1 MYSCAIYCFAIFPL
15 LRSSDYARTWS
26 LAIWIVVLSC
36 YFIVSK
42 NAGNPWASPDPIQRT
57 VNRLNAVSVAPPVA
71 QKLHAPGLGAGY
83 FNPNIAN
90 QINLFSG
97 ALEQMQLSPNETWF
111 DLTNN
116 QAYYAF
122 FNRLS
127 PAPYS
132 STFNVVNIKQTKR
145 MIDALEASNPPLTFI
160 SPSINHEGVPPSLR
174 SYGLYKWA
182 LLRGGRI
189 RELNGFTFIDHRG
202 GGSFSADDLSKL
214 SLIFN
219 FAPDGVIN
227 DLQNLPSVWGRSIES
242 LQETGVISDAKPLN
256 YFSTQENLIPLDTGG
271 YKINFPENDYLN
283 LNPDVKKAVEAGS
296 LASGY
301 EHYQTIGWREG
312 RPLSQ
317 GNDKWPILRI
327 NLQPGLPG
335 KEVEF
340 LQLKIDF
347 ECYDGAGSTN
357 IDIRWRDNRG
367 WHSTQ
372 SPIRLVVHSGQPALI
387 PMAAYPAW
395 LLSDDISEI
404 AFYFPEYKKLKN
416 INSFVLKGHA
426 YLNN

>member
-1 MYSCAIYCFAIFPL
+1 LGIRFGNSWAITDPL
-15 LRSSDYARTWS
+15 
-26 LAIWIVVLSC
+26 
-36 YFIVSK
+36 
-42 NAGNPWASPDPIQRT
+42 QRT
-57 VNRLNAVSVAPPVA
+57 VNRLDAVSVTPPIA
-71 QKLHAPGLGAGY
+71 QKSEAPGLGAGY
-83 FNPNIAN
+83 SDSSLMN
-90 QINLFSG
+90 QIKLFTE
-97 ALEQMQLSPNETWF
+97 ALEQLKISTDDTWF
-111 DLTNN
+111 DLTDN
-116 QAYYAF
+116 QAYYAYL
-122 FNRLS
+122 NRKS

-132 STFNVVNIKQTKR
+132 ATFNVVNIKQTKR
-145 MIDALEASNPPLTFI
+145 MIDALEASNPPLTLVA
-160 SPSINHEGVPPSLR
+160 PSLSQNNIHIRLEGLPASLR

-182 LLRGGRI
+182 LLRGGKLEEI
-189 RELNGFTFIDHRG
+189 NGFTFIDHRSG
-202 GGSFSADDLSKL
+202 ARFSVEDLGKL
-214 SLIFN
+214 SQIFN

-227 DLQNLPSVWGRSIES
+227 DLRNLPSVWGRSIDR
-242 LQETGVISDAKPLN
+242 LQQNSVISNAKKLN
-256 YFSTQENLIPLDTGG
+256 YSLTHDNMILLETGG
-271 YKINFPENDYLN
+271 YKINFPETEYLD
-283 LNPDVKKAVEAGS
+283 LNADVKKAVEAGS

-317 GNDKWPILRI
+317 GNNKWPILRI

-340 LQLKIDF
+340 LQLNLDF
-347 ECYDGAGSTN
+347 ECYDGAGTTN

-404 AFYFPEYKKLKN
+404 AFYFPEYKNVKKITYFTLE
-416 INSFVLKGHA
+416 GRA